1 MVDFF
6 TGLDEPTGMRGVA
19 HSMNLRFC
27 DQELDR
33 QYWIDNPGGVPAM
46 PLFKHGATSDLVN
59 MAYGQ
64 FGGLNLQA
72 FDFEAITYPDD
83 PGNDTRSCVLFSLP
97 ANFTTLTVNP
107 HTKLSR
113 LQEKASNAF
122 TQRFRVLGRDAEVAE
137 LVLDEPMKKWLMTL
151 DDRLRIELSGG
162 ALLGHMPRIEAAE
175 YPLLLQHVYG
185 IYLRIPD
192 KAWARYGTGLAV

>member
-6 TGLDEPTGMRGVA
+6 TGLDEPGGMRAVA
-19 HSMNLRFC
+19 HSMNLRYC
-27 DQELDR
+27 EQELDR

-46 PLFKHGATSDLVN
+46 PLFKHGTTSELTN
-59 MAYGQ
+59 MIYGT
-64 FGGLNLQA
+64 FGGLSLQA

-83 PGNDTRSCVLFSLP
+83 PGHDTRSCVLFALP

-113 LQEKASNAF
+113 LQERGSIAF
-122 TQRFRVLGRDAEVAE
+122 TQRYRVLGRDAEVAE
-137 LVLDEPMKKWLMTL
+137 LVLDDPMKNWLMTL
-151 DDRLRIELSGG
+151 DPALRIELSGG
-162 ALLGHMPRIEAAE
+162 ALLGHVPAVAPDAF
-175 YPLLLQHVYG
+175 PLLLQQVYG

-192 KAWARYGTGLAV
+192 KAWARYGSGLPA

>member
-72 FDFEAITYPDD
+72 FTSRPS
-83 PGNDTRSCVLFSLP
+83 PTPRSRQRPRSCVLFSLP
-97 ANFTTLTVNP
+97 ANF
-107 HTKLSR
+107 
-113 LQEKASNAF
+113 
-122 TQRFRVLGRDAEVAE
+122 
-137 LVLDEPMKKWLMTL
+137 
-151 DDRLRIELSGG
+151 
-162 ALLGHMPRIEAAE
+162 
-175 YPLLLQHVYG
+175 
-185 IYLRIPD
+185 
-192 KAWARYGTGLAV
+192 

>member
-19 HSMNLRFC
+19 QSMNLRFC

-33 QYWIDNPGGVPAM
+33 QYWIDNPGGLPEM
-46 PLFKHGATSDLVN
+46 PLFTHGETKALAN

-64 FGGLNLQA
+64 FGGLDLQA

-83 PGNDTRSCVLFSLP
+83 PGHDTRSCVLFSLP
-97 ANFTTLTVNP
+97 ANFTTLTIKP

-113 LQEKASNAF
+113 LQERASAPF
-122 TQRFRVLGRDAEVAE
+122 TQRYRVLGRDAEVAE
-137 LVLDEPMKKWLMTL
+137 LVLDGPMQKWLMTF
-151 DDRLRIELSGG
+151 DEALRIELSGG
-162 ALLGHMPRIEAAE
+162 ALLGHRPKIAPDELPM
-175 YPLLLQHVYG
+175 LLQQVYG

-192 KAWARYGTGLAV
+192 KAWDRYGTQPA